1 MKFLLIISLIA
12 LPNILTEK
20 VTFNLVSTTY
30 SAEIA
35 ATTGEIKIKAKT
47 GSASTAGTVKVA
59 GGLTLT
65 KTGGSAIELTCDAKQ
80 ITTAGVEL
88 TCNPAAKIEAA
99 DGNVYTL
106 AVVTPSNTN
115 FVRSES
121 GDSTLEFEVGTD
133 KTLSYKAANNNNN
146 GNSNSNSNSNNTNDD
161 NDDDNGKY
169 IKMSLLTFILFLF
182 F

>member
-1 MKFLLIISLIA
+1 MKFLLVISLIA
-12 LPNILTEK
+12 LPNILTET
-20 VTFNLVSTTY
+20 VTFNLASTTY

-47 GSASTAGTVKVA
+47 GSAATGGTVKVV

-65 KTGGSAIELTCDAKQ
+65 KTGGTAIALTCDAKA

-99 DGNVYTL
+99 EGNVYTL
-106 AVVTPSNTN
+106 AVVTATVDN
-115 FVRSES
+115 FVRQSS
-121 GDSTLEFEVGTD
+121 ADASLQFEVGSD
-133 KTLSYKAANNNNN
+133 KTLTYQAAKGDGDGNTTGDDN
-146 GNSNSNSNSNNTNDD
+146 GNKN
-161 NDDDNGKY
+161 NGKY
-169 IKMSLLTFILFLF
+169 IKMSLITFILFLF

>member
-1 MKFLLIISLIA
+1 MKFLLVISLIA
-12 LPNILTEK
+12 LPNILTET
-20 VTFNLVSTTY
+20 VTFTLASATY

-47 GSASTAGTVKVA
+47 GTAPTAGTVKVE

-65 KTGGSAIELTCDAKQ
+65 KTGGTAIALTCDAKA
-80 ITTAGVEL
+80 ITVAGVEL

-99 DGNVYTL
+99 EGNVYTL
-106 AVVTPSNTN
+106 AVVTPSASN
-115 FVRSES
+115 FVRPEA
-121 GDSTLEFEVGTD
+121 GDASLEFAVGTD
-133 KTLSYKAANNNNN
+133 KTLTYKAANGDGD
-146 GNSNSNSNSNNTNDD
+146 GNKN
-161 NDDDNGKY
+161 NGKY

>member
-35 ATTGEIKIKAKT
+35 ATTGEIKINAKT
-47 GSASTAGTVKVA
+47 GSADTAGTVKVE

-65 KTGGSAIELTCDAKQ
+65 KTGGTAIALTCDAKA
-80 ITTAGVEL
+80 ITVAGVEL

-99 DGNVYTL
+99 EGNVYTL

-115 FVRSES
+115 FVRPES

>member
-1 MKFLLIISLIA
+1 MKFVLIISLIA
-12 LPNILTEK
+12 LPNILTET
-20 VTFNLVSTTY
+20 VTFTLASATY

-47 GSASTAGTVKVA
+47 GTAPTAGTVKVE

-65 KTGGSAIELTCDAKQ
+65 KTGGSAIALTCDAKA
-80 ITTAGVEL
+80 ITVAGVEL

-115 FVRSES
+115 FVRAHSDDAS
-121 GDSTLEFEVGTD
+121 LQFEVGTD
-133 KTLSYKAANNNNN
+133 KTLTYKAANGDGD
-146 GNSNSNSNSNNTNDD
+146 GNKN
-161 NDDDNGKY
+161 NGKY

>member
-12 LPNILTEK
+12 LPNILTDT
-20 VTFNLVSTTY
+20 VTFNLASTTY

-35 ATTGEIKIKAKT
+35 ASTGEIKINAKT
-47 GSASTAGTVKVA
+47 GSADTAGTVKVV

-65 KTGGSAIELTCDAKQ
+65 KTGGDAIALTCDAKT

-99 DGNVYTL
+99 EGNVYTL
-106 AVVTPSNTN
+106 AVVSATAEN
-115 FVRSES
+115 FVRTED
-121 GDSTLEFEVGTD
+121 GDDSLEFAVGTD
-133 KTLSYKAANNNNN
+133 KTLTYTAAAEGDGDGDGDGD
-146 GNSNSNSNSNNTNDD
+146 GNTTGDGDGNKN
-161 NDDDNGKY
+161 NGKY
-169 IKMSLLTFILFLF
+169 IKMSLITFILFLF

>member
-1 MKFLLIISLIA
+1 MKFVLIISLIA
-12 LPNILTEK
+12 LPNILTET
-20 VTFNLVSTTY
+20 VTFTLASATY

-47 GSASTAGTVKVA
+47 GTAPTAGTVKVE

-65 KTGGSAIELTCDAKQ
+65 KTGGSAIALTCDAKA
-80 ITTAGVEL
+80 ITVAGVEL

-106 AVVTPSNTN
+106 AVVTPSTSN
-115 FVRSES
+115 FVRA
-121 GDSTLEFEVGTD
+121 STDDASLQFEVGTD
-133 KTLSYKAANNNNN
+133 KTLTYKAANGDGD
-146 GNSNSNSNSNNTNDD
+146 GNKN
-161 NDDDNGKY
+161 NGKY